1 MTDISEYVR
10 VKQADDELADDTLRT
25 RENYLNKMNRWF
37 NKNLD
42 KEIDEITVK
51 DAVKFF
57 EQFLKPKWRK
67 DTKQQIIR
75 DEKGQ
80 FKKVETEGMTTDTAR
95 IYLNTIE
102 SFLDEKLG
110 ILEREEQEFNK
121 YFQEMKN
128 ELPDSDYNKKMAQE
142 TPNTFEQDEL
152 KQIMEKADMKYELIF
167 KLMLDSGRR
176 PKEVA
181 SIKKEEVNSQENAIQ
196 YNILKKS
203 LPTKRQIFIDEKL
216 MDMLKRYIM
225 ENVEEHEEYIFAT
238 NSKQGFLT
246 TSSMNKA
253 FKRYAKA
260 ASVELNDRSLKN
272 LRHTYVTFRRK
283 AGDTFASISQ
293 AGTQNTVQVMEKSY
307 SGGAT
312 QEESRS
318 GMGMLE
324 DDGES

>member
-1 MTDISEYVR
+1 MTDVHEYVE
-10 VKQADDELADDTLRT
+10 VKKADNELADDTLRT
-25 RENYLNKMNRWF
+25 RENYLNKIDRWF

-42 KEIDEITVK
+42 KQIEDITVE
-51 DAVKFF
+51 DTVKFF
-57 EQFLKPKWRK
+57 EHYLKPKWRK
-67 DTKQQIIR
+67 DTEKKIIR

-121 YFQEMKN
+121 YFKQMKD

-142 TPNTFEQDEL
+142 TPSVFKRDEL
-152 KQIMEKADMKYELIF
+152 EQIMEAADFKYELIY

-181 SIKKEEVNSQENAIQ
+181 SIKVDEVDFEENAIR
-196 YNILKKS
+196 YDILKKS
-203 LPTKRQIFIDEKL
+203 LPTKRQIFIDDNL

-225 ENVEEHEEYIFAT
+225 EEVDDNDEYVFAT
-238 NSKQGFLT
+238 RSKQGFLT

-253 FKRYAKA
+253 FRRHAEA
-260 ASVELNDRSLKN
+260 AGVDLGDKSLKN

-324 DDGES
+324 DDES